1 VRPLALFV
9 LDGRGPPGLNERS
22 AHQRDAAE
30 QDRTGCT
37 AGTARE
43 WSQSSNPPA
52 GHKAMAIAPGSS
64 EPVARPDRRHSGHP
78 GGDPAT
84 DLLFAAS
91 GNRRHGHPRAAPAGV
106 PSPHGLL
113 HGNGG
118 SGASGAHDR
127 RTRPLPHRGPY
138 GPGGRRRPWPSRW
151 TADRTPAGAG
161 GRAARIRG
169 RSARAGAL
177 RRLCDR
183 VRSAGE
189 MGHGRHDGAFWL
201 RRLPARLAFP
211 GAHLTTGARRS
222 GIDRKTPA

>member
-1 VRPLALFV
+1 MRPLALFV

-91 GNRRHGHPRAAPAGV
+91 GNRRHGHPRAAPPGCR
-106 PSPHGLL
+106 
-113 HGNGG
+113 
-118 SGASGAHDR
+118 R
-127 RTRPLPHRGPY
+127 RTASCTAMAAAERRAPTTGGLDRYLTEARTDPAGAAVRGRL
-138 GPGGRRRPWPSRW
+138 GGRR
-151 TADRTPAGAG
+151 TG
-161 GRAARIRG
+161 
-169 RSARAGAL
+169 L
-177 RRLCDR
+177 
-183 VRSAGE
+183 
-189 MGHGRHDGAFWL
+189 
-201 RRLPARLAFP
+201 LPAPEGERRGSGGDPLAP
-211 GAHLTTGARRS
+211 GR
-222 GIDRKTPA
+222 

>member
-22 AHQRDAAE
+22 AHRRDTAE

-64 EPVARPDRRHSGHP
+64 EPVARPDRRHTGHP

-91 GNRRHGHPRAAPAGV
+91 GHRRHGHPRAAPAGV
-106 PSPHGLL
+106 TSPHGLL

-118 SGASGAHDR
+118 TGVSGAHDR
-127 RTRPLPHRGPY
+127 GLDRYLTEARTDPAGATVRGRL
-138 GPGGRRRPWPSRW
+138 GGRRTGLLPAPEGERRDPGAIRSRRGVE
-151 TADRTPAGAG
+151 T
-161 GRAARIRG
+161 AARPGPSG
-169 RSARAGAL
+169 R
-177 RRLCDR
+177 
-183 VRSAGE
+183 
-189 MGHGRHDGAFWL
+189 
-201 RRLPARLAFP
+201 
-211 GAHLTTGARRS
+211 
-222 GIDRKTPA
+222 

>member
-22 AHQRDAAE
+22 AHRRDAAE

-52 GHKAMAIAPGSS
+52 GHKAMAIAPGAS
-64 EPVARPDRRHSGHP
+64 EPVARPDRRHTGHP

-91 GNRRHGHPRAAPAGV
+91 GNRRHGHPPCCPRRGDVAARP
-106 PSPHGLL
+106 L

-118 SGASGAHDR
+118 TGASGAHGR
-127 RTRPLPHRGPY
+127 TTRPPPHRG
-138 GPGGRRRPWPSRW
+138 
-151 TADRTPAGAG
+151 RTDPAGA
-161 GRAARIRG
+161 AVRG
-169 RSARAGAL
+169 RL
-177 RRLCDR
+177 R
-183 VRSAGE
+183 
-189 MGHGRHDGAFWL
+189 GRRTGL
-201 RRLPARLAFP
+201 LPAPEGERRGSGGDPLAP
-211 GAHLTTGARRS
+211 GR
-222 GIDRKTPA
+222 